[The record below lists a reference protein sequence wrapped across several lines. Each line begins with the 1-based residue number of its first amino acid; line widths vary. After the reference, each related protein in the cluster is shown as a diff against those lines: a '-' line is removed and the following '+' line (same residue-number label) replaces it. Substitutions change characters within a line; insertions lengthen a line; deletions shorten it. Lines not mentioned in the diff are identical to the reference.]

1 MPGVPD
7 NADNNVRSPFSR
19 PLKVEDVPPE
29 GIDVTISAT
38 EAERQAIAAENG
50 LERLAKLEGALR
62 IELWRKG
69 GLAVTG
75 EMRARVTQI
84 CVVSLDAFDS
94 EIVEPIDAKFAP
106 AGAPA
111 IGVEMARRAKKAPR
125 RRSPPPE
132 VPARAPEFEGD
143 DPPDPISEG
152 RIDLGA
158 LVAEFLAL
166 GLAPYPRKPG
176 VEFDEAPLG
185 TGDQIR
191 ESPFAKLAALK
202 ETGGSS

>member
-1 MPGVPD
+1 MPGV
-7 NADNNVRSPFSR
+7 AETGVSSAFLR
-19 PLKVEDVPPE
+19 PLKVEDVPPD

-38 EAERQAIAAENG
+38 EAERQAIAAEDG
-50 LERLAKLEGALR
+50 LEGLAKLEGALH
-62 IELWRKG
+62 IEPWRKG

-106 AGAPA
+106 AGAPTTS
-111 IGVEMARRAKKAPR
+111 VEAAGRAKKAPR

-132 VPARAPEFEGD
+132 VPARAPEFDGD

-166 GLAPYPRKPG
+166 GLDPYPRKPG

-185 TGDQIR
+185 AGDQIR